1 VSAAQPGAAPTAR
14 SMEFQPV
21 QGGQETT
28 SAEALLVA
36 AYLVMWVL
44 VFGFLAMSWRR
55 QGRLEA
61 RVGDLERTIDGGKA
75 PRP

>member
-1 VSAAQPGAAPTAR
+1 MSAAQPAAAPTAR

-44 VFGFLAMSWRR
+44 VFGFLAMGWRR
-55 QGRLEA
+55 QGRLEG
-61 RVGDLERTIDGGKA
+61 RVTELERTLGGKA